1 MIIINYRIKYLIT
14 TIGLKHY
21 KSFIVIK
28 LRWFKVLSKEKIN
41 KLKYMD
47 LIHKYWG
54 NWQEKWSIVTC
65 LSAHQDKIRKINDL
79 SMLTHML
86 ILLLFL
92 ETINRF
98 TDIYY

>member
-1 MIIINYRIKYLIT
+1 
-14 TIGLKHY
+14 
-21 KSFIVIK
+21 
-28 LRWFKVLSKEKIN
+28 
-41 KLKYMD
+41 MD

-54 NWQEKWSIVTC
+54 NWQGKWSIVTY
-65 LSAHQDKIRKINDL
+65 LSAHQGKIRKINDL